1 MISGNFRGRTLFS
14 QTEELQGLAYMFFS
28 LSSSLF
34 LLHFPLSPL
43 VCVPLVESCWQRMS
57 LGLLHH
63 VGVLLASVSSEVSN
77 LHVDL
82 RNSALWGN
90 VRVGCGYG
98 EKVGGM
104 GEGEVN
110 EEGLGWGA

>member
-1 MISGNFRGRTLFS
+1 M
-14 QTEELQGLAYMFFS
+14 
-28 LSSSLF
+28 
-34 LLHFPLSPL
+34 
-43 VCVPLVESCWQRMS
+43 
-57 LGLLHH
+57 
-63 VGVLLASVSSEVSN
+63 
-77 LHVDL
+77 DL